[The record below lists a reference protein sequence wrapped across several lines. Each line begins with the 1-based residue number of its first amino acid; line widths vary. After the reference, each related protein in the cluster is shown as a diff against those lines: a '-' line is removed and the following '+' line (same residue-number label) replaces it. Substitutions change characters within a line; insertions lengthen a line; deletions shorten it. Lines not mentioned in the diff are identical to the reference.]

1 MTENEISTAIV
12 GICLKIHK
20 QYGPGLFESI
30 YESILCIELDKLGI
44 PYQRQRTIR
53 AYHDGIDI
61 GIAFIPDLVIAGKV
75 IVELK
80 SIEKLAEV
88 HHKQVLSYLKLMNL
102 KLGLLINFN
111 VALIKDGIYRKAN
124 KL

>member
-1 MTENEISTAIV
+1 MIENEISTAIV